1 MAINRRRDP
10 YKNFNFRLLIGT
22 AIGGIA
28 ALAIFRK
35 FFARVETRPPGV
47 YIEETP
53 AGVRPI
59 EGVGTSTAGFAG
71 PSRKRRRR
79 TPGISV
85 DDAADERDAAHDLN
99 RRRTGKLPSR
109 RGDQEGNGA
118 AHRV

>member
-10 YKNFNFRLLIGT
+10 YRNFNFRLLFGT

-53 AGVRPI
+53 TGVRPI
-59 EGVGTSTAGFAG
+59 GGVGTSTAGFAG
-71 PSRKRRRR
+71 TSRKRKTR
-79 TPGISV
+79 TSRQAP
-85 DDAADERDAAHDLN
+85 AKN
-99 RRRTGKLPSR
+99 RR
-109 RGDQEGNGA
+109 
-118 AHRV
+118 